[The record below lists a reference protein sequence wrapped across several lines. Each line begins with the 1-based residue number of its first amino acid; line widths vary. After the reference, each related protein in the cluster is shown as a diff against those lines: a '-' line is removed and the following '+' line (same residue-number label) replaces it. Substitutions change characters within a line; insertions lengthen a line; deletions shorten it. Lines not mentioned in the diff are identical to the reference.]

1 MIPTIA
7 RPMPNRR
14 LTMPSHKTPPAGFGL
29 RSLLL
34 LLFFM
39 LAGLI
44 PVPSWADWSPLIDRL
59 VRDGNDK
66 KSVAELF
73 AHPEARF
80 DPDPMSRKLEA
91 LIRQQSR
98 EPSADQEA
106 RIRDLFNKFLRP
118 ELIDRAFAYT
128 HENKA
133 TLRSIQ
139 TQYCVPE
146 EIVVAIMLVET
157 ELGRNT
163 GSRRAFN
170 TLASMALA
178 GDLEMI
184 RPYLAGDLLT
194 ASNEDYARRRC
205 REKSDWAYQ
214 ELISL
219 IHYAWNNKIDPLVI
233 PGSIYGAI
241 GLCQFMP
248 SNITPYGVDADGDG
262 RIDLFATQDALHSIG
277 KYLRSHGWK
286 CNMNR
291 KGQYRVVMTYNRSPI
306 YANTVLDIAE
316 KLRTKARDEK
326 PRGEQ
331 ADRS

>member
-1 MIPTIA
+1 MRPIPDVGLRI
-7 RPMPNRR
+7 PGQK
-14 LTMPSHKTPPAGFGL
+14 HPPGFGL
-29 RSLLL
+29 SSLT
-34 LLFFM
+34 LLFFFM
-39 LAGLI
+39 LTGLI
-44 PVPSWADWSPLIDRL
+44 PVQVWADWSPLIDRL

-73 AHPEARF
+73 ARPEARF
-80 DPDPMSRKLEA
+80 DPDPMSRKVEE
-91 LIRQQSR
+91 LIRHQSR
-98 EPSADQEA
+98 EPSAEREA
-106 RIRDLFNKFLRP
+106 RIRELFNKFLRP

-133 TLRSIQ
+133 ALRSIQ
-139 TQYCVPE
+139 TRYCVPE

-157 ELGRNT
+157 DLGRKT

-184 RPYLAGDLLT
+184 RPHLAGDLLT
-194 ASNEDYARRRC
+194 ASNEEYARRRC
-205 REKSDWAYQ
+205 LEKSDWAYQ
-214 ELISL
+214 ELIAL
-219 IHYAWNNKIDPLVI
+219 IHYAWKNKIDPLEI

-248 SNITPYGVDADGDG
+248 SNVSAYGVDADGDG
-262 RIDLFATQDALHSIG
+262 RIDLFTTEDALHSIG
-277 KYLRSHGWK
+277 KYLHSHGWK

-291 KGQYRVVMTYNRSPI
+291 KGQYRVVMTYNRSQI

-316 KLRTKARDEK
+316 KLRTKARDET
-326 PRGEQ
+326 PRNEQ

>member
-1 MIPTIA
+1 
-7 RPMPNRR
+7 MPNHR
-14 LTMPSHKTPPAGFGL
+14 LTMPGHKTPSAGFGL
-29 RSLLL
+29 RALLP

-44 PVPSWADWSPLIDRL
+44 PLQAWADWSPLIDRL
-59 VRDGNDK
+59 VRDGNDEK
-66 KSVAELF
+66 IITELF
-73 AHPEARF
+73 ARPEARF

-98 EPSADQEA
+98 EASADQDA
-106 RIRDLFNKFLRP
+106 RMRALYNRFLRP
-118 ELIDRAFAYT
+118 ELIDRAFAYV

-133 TLRSIQ
+133 TLKSIQ
-139 TQYCVPE
+139 TRYCVPE

-170 TLASMALA
+170 TLASMALV

-184 RPYLAGDLLT
+184 RPYLAVDLLT

-219 IHYAWNNKIDPLVI
+219 VRYARKNKIDPLEI

-248 SNITPYGVDADGDG
+248 SNVSPYGVDADGDG
-262 RIDLFATQDALHSIG
+262 RIDLFVTEDALHSMG
-277 KYLRSHGWK
+277 KYLRNHGWK
-286 CNMNR
+286 CNMVR
-291 KGQYRVVMTYNRSPI
+291 KSQYRVIMAYNRSPI

-316 KLRTKARDEK
+316 KLKIKARDEK
-326 PRGEQ
+326 PRAEQ